1 MTRREQYT
9 LAFRCAVV
17 SGLFAAAVGVLLLLD
32 FQLRVAEDPLNSPE
46 YLALKQQLKDDP
58 QNETLQ
64 ASFRHLDEQLREAYF
79 NRRQF
84 ALWGTWLLLGSSVLC
99 AGLGKWAAT
108 LHRRLPHPEPVAFQD
123 DPEETAGRAGRW
135 AVAAF
140 GGLAIV
146 MIVGLNAGFRG
157 SLPADSRQLAALIAG
172 EATVDQPDPVRPSPP
187 TPDVPE
193 ATPTVAESPPAAPD
207 VEPDRPTAKTPANE
221 PGAADLPE
229 LPGGFPNDDELRA
242 NWPRFRGW
250 DGLGVVAAGDVPTA
264 WDVESGEGI
273 LWKTEVPL
281 PGNSSPVLWGD
292 RIFLTGADEQ
302 TREVFCFDAASGELL
317 WRQALPGTPEST
329 AAVPKVMEATGFA
342 APTAV
347 TDGRRVYA
355 MFANGDLGAFDF
367 DGRLRWSRSLGIPK
381 NAYGHAASLGMHQD
395 LLIVQFDQGVRD
407 DGLSKL
413 LALRGATGETVWET
427 AREVPNSW
435 PSPIVIQVGDR
446 PQIITCADPWVI
458 AYSPTDGSE
467 IWRADCLKGD
477 VGPSPV
483 FAGGMVFA
491 ANEFPGVTAIRADG
505 SGDVS
510 DTHIAWE
517 ADLGVPDCASP
528 LATEDHVYLLASYG
542 ILTCYDAREGGDPLW
557 EQEFDAM
564 FVSSPTLVG
573 KLLYLFD
580 EHGKVFIVEPTAEEC
595 RIVAE
600 NSLGEEC
607 VTSPVVINGRMIIRG
622 KEHLICIGKQP

>member
-17 SGLFAAAVGVLLLLD
+17 SGVLAAVVGILLLLD
-32 FQLRVAEDPLNSPE
+32 FRLRVAEDPLNSPE

-58 QNETLQ
+58 RNEALQ
-64 ASFRHLDEQLREAYF
+64 TSFRRLDEQLREAYF

-84 ALWGTWLLLGSSVLC
+84 ALWGTWLLFGSAVLC

-123 DPEETAGRAGRW
+123 DPEETASRTGRW
-135 AVAAF
+135 AVAVF

-146 MIVGLNAGFRG
+146 AIIGLNVGFRS
-157 SLPADSRQLAALIAG
+157 SLPSDPRQLAALIAS
-172 EATVDQPDPVRPSPP
+172 ETPPDPPDAVSPAP
-187 TPDVPE
+187 LTPD
-193 ATPTVAESPPAAPD
+193 AADTHPAAPD
-207 VEPDRPTAKTPANE
+207 TEPDRPTAKPPAAE
-221 PGAADLPE
+221 PADSDLPE
-229 LPGGFPNDDELRA
+229 LPAGFPDEGELRA

-250 DGLGVVAAGDVPTA
+250 DGLGVVAASDVPTA
-264 WDVESGEGI
+264 WDIESGEGI

-281 PGNSSPVLWGD
+281 PGNSSPLLWGD
-292 RIFLTGADEQ
+292 RVFLTGADEQ
-302 TREVFCFDAASGELL
+302 TREVFCYDAGSGELL

-355 MFANGDLGAFDF
+355 MFANGDVGAFDF
-367 DGRLRWSRSLGIPK
+367 EGRVRWSRSLGIPK
-381 NAYGHAASLGMHQD
+381 NAYGHAASLAMYQD
-395 LLIVQFDQGVRD
+395 LLIVQVDQGIRD

-413 LALRGATGETVWET
+413 LALRGATGETAWET

-435 PSPIVIQVGDR
+435 SSPIVIQVGDQ
-446 PQIITCADPWVI
+446 PQIVTCADPWVI
-458 AYSPTDGSE
+458 AYSPADGSE
-467 IWRADCLKGD
+467 IWRADCLRGD

-491 ANEFPGVTAIRADG
+491 ANEFPGLAAVRADG

-517 ADLGVPDCASP
+517 ADLGAPDTASP

-542 ILTCYDAREGGDPLW
+542 ILTCYDAKEGGDPLW

-573 KLLYLFD
+573 KLMYLFD
-580 EHGKVFIVEPTAEEC
+580 EHGKVFIVEPTADEC

-600 NSLGEEC
+600 NDLGEEC
-607 VTSPVVINGRMIIRG
+607 VTSPVVSNGRIIIRG
-622 KEHLICIGKQP
+622 KEHLICIGKKP

>member
-17 SGLFAAAVGVLLLLD
+17 SGVFAAVVGSLLLLD
-32 FQLRVAEDPLNSPE
+32 YSRRVAEDPLNSPE
-46 YLALKQQLKDDP
+46 YVALRQQLKDDP
-58 QNETLQ
+58 QNEALQ
-64 ASFRHLDEQLREAYF
+64 TSFRRLDEQLREAYF

-84 ALWGTWLLLGSSVLC
+84 ALWGTWLLLGSAVLC

-123 DPEETAGRAGRW
+123 DPEEAASRAGRW
-135 AVAAF
+135 AVAVF
-140 GGLAIV
+140 GGLAVVTI
-146 MIVGLNAGFRG
+146 IGLNAGLR
-157 SLPADSRQLAALIAG
+157 SNLPSDPRQLAALIAS
-172 EATVDQPDPVRPSPP
+172 ETPTDPPSAVSPAAP
-187 TPDVPE
+187 TPDAAETTP
-193 ATPTVAESPPAAPD
+193 ATPDT
-207 VEPDRPTAKTPANE
+207 EPDRPTAKPPAAE
-221 PGAADLPE
+221 PAVSDLPA
-229 LPGGFPNDDELRA
+229 LPAGFPDEGELRA

-250 DGLGVVAAGDVPTA
+250 DGLGVVAAGEVPTA
-264 WDVESGEGI
+264 WDIESGEGI

-281 PGNSSPVLWGD
+281 PGNSSPLLWGD

-302 TREVFCFDAASGELL
+302 TREVFCYDAGSGELL

-329 AAVPKVMEATGFA
+329 ATVPKVMEATGFA

-347 TDGRRVYA
+347 TDGRRIYA
-355 MFANGDLGAFDF
+355 MFANGDVGAFDF
-367 DGRLRWSRSLGIPK
+367 EGRVRWSRSLGIPK
-381 NAYGHAASLGMHQD
+381 NAYGHAASLAMYQD
-395 LLIVQFDQGVRD
+395 LLIVQIDQGIRD

-427 AREVPNSW
+427 SREVPNSW
-435 PSPIVIQVGDR
+435 SSPIVIQVGDQ
-446 PQIITCADPWVI
+446 PQIVTCADPWVI
-458 AYSPTDGSE
+458 AYSPADGTE
-467 IWRADCLKGD
+467 IWRADCLRGD

-491 ANEFPGVTAIRADG
+491 ANEFPGLAAIRADG

-517 ADLGVPDCASP
+517 ADLGAPDTASP
-528 LATEDHVYLLASYG
+528 LATEAHVYLLASYG
-542 ILTCYDAREGGDPLW
+542 ILTCYDAKEGGDPLW

-573 KLLYLFD
+573 KLMYLFD
-580 EHGKVFIVEPTAEEC
+580 EHGKVFIVEPTADEC

-600 NSLGEEC
+600 NALGEEC
-607 VTSPVVINGRMIIRG
+607 VTSPVVSNGRIIIRG
-622 KEHLICIGKQP
+622 KEHLICIGKKP